1 MLNRPGVMD
10 KTSAILLALV
20 VLAVLAYFYRGSI
33 RASLLGLKFEAKSDK
48 PDPPPTPK
56 AGASIQDAQA
66 RGNIR
71 ADDRTG
77 RGAEV
82 KGAKAGGDI
91 TASSAPPESPPK
103 E

>member
-1 MLNRPGVMD
+1 MLNRRGVMD
-10 KTSAILLALV
+10 ALIVSLAALAI
-20 VLAVLAYFYRGSI
+20 LAVLAYRYRGTI
-33 RASLLGLKFEAKSDK
+33 KVKWLGMTFEAKSDK